1 MKNTGHAGGSHNLEI
16 YESKGPAYKTL
27 DDLFK
32 LMNNG
37 LFVTELMGQG
47 VNPING
53 DYSRGASG
61 FWIKNGR
68 IAYPVYEITIAGNLK
83 EMYRNIVAIGGDV
96 YQKGG
101 KITGSILV
109 ETMMIGGD

>member
-1 MKNTGHAGGSHNLEI
+1 MILHGFVCRS
-16 YESKGPAYKTL
+16 SKTFQKIDNAH
-27 DDLFK
+27 FQ
-32 LMNNG
+32 
-37 LFVTELMGQG
+37 VE
-47 VNPING
+47 
-53 DYSRGASG
+53 SG

-68 IAYPVYEITIAGNLK
+68 IAFPVYEITIAGNLR
-83 EMYRNIVAIGGDV
+83 EMYRDITAIGGDV